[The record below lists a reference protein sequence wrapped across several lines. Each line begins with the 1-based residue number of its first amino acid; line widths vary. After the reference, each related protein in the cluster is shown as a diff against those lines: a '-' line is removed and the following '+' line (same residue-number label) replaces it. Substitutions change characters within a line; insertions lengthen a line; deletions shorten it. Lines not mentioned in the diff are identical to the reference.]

1 MNLFRTHGWRLALV
15 TSGILML
22 IGGPMHPEADAKHP
36 LREELA
42 IMTAHP
48 DWIPAHLFV
57 VLSTALLAVGL
68 VAAYRRKAWPAIHR
82 ALGIA
87 ALAVS
92 LYVVETIFHLAAAVD
107 SHALHHGGAAP
118 VAFTHVGLSVLLY
131 PVSGLAV
138 AYLASR
144 QLVAWR
150 GPRRFAGLPGVA
162 GGLMHALSVPLVL
175 ALPNTELTPM
185 FAGSAVL
192 IAVWSLVTGLAG
204 APRPAAVPAER
215 QPAAV

>member
-1 MNLFRTHGWRLALV
+1 VALLRTHGWRLALAA
-15 TSGILML
+15 SGITML
-22 IGGPMHPEADAKHP
+22 IGGPMHPEAEAKHP

-48 DWIPAHLFV
+48 NWVPAHLFV

-68 VAAYRRKAWPAIHR
+68 VAAYRGKAWPAIHR
-82 ALGIA
+82 ALGVA

-92 LYVVETIFHLAAAVD
+92 LYLVETVFHLAAVVD
-107 SHALHHGGAAP
+107 SDNLHHGHSAP

-131 PVSGLAV
+131 PVAGLAI

-144 QLVAWR
+144 QLVGWR
-150 GPRRFAGLPGVA
+150 GPRRITGLLGMA
-162 GGLMHALSVPLVL
+162 GGLVHALSVPLVL
-175 ALPNTELTPM
+175 ALPDTELSLM

-204 APRPAAVPAER
+204 APRAAGVPAARHPV
-215 QPAAV
+215 AV